1 MSENLT
7 KEIILG
13 VINKLPHSADR
24 VPYTYHHDYFRVH
37 SSRHNG
43 MSRSEVASS
52 HESSVIELYA
62 VALTQ
67 LLEEC
72 GSDAIYCLGKGDL
85 KICKK
90 AKHITDL
97 CIIKNNKLY

>member
-1 MSENLT
+1 MYKNLT

-13 VINKLPHSADR
+13 VINKLPHSAAR
-24 VPYTYHHDYFRVH
+24 VPYTYHHDYFRTYSNKH
-37 SSRHNG
+37 LG

-52 HESSVIELYA
+52 HESSQIQLYA

-67 LLEEC
+67 LLAEV
-72 GSDAIYCLGKGDL
+72 GSEAIYCLDTDDL

-90 AKHITDL
+90 AKHITDC
-97 CIIKNNKLY
+97 CIILNNEL